1 MVGPFIE
8 IMAKRENEMRY
19 QPVVVVDD
27 DADDDDDYDDMWLT
41 YLYLFIAPH
50 DVGCWGFGVLGFWG
64 DRKSVV

>member
-50 DVGCWGFGVLGFWG
+50 DVG
-64 DRKSVV
+64 